1 LNRKAIWTANGSIAV
16 VYFAGHRSEETTVSK
31 VHLTL
36 GEART
41 LALKCLLANG
51 CDAENAAAAAD
62 RMIQAEADRCFSHGL
77 FRLPWYCSAVQSGRA
92 NGKARPRI
100 EQLAPGVVRV
110 DGDGGF
116 APLAQA
122 AAHQPLV
129 DSARANGIASL
140 ALVNM
145 FHIAAMWPEVEQLA
159 LDGLCGFAFTASYP
173 YVAPAGGIKPLYGTN
188 PMGFSWPRKDKPPLV
203 FDQAASSMA
212 RGEIMICARD
222 GQPVPETAGI
232 GPNGETTTDPNVVL
246 EGAQLGFG
254 GYKGASLAL
263 MVELLAGALIGEFL
277 SIEAEQDD
285 AGAGGPPKGGEFMI
299 AIDPTRH
306 GDAEGFLARGERL
319 FEAILAQEGTRLPGA
334 RRFEN
339 RRQTAEGG
347 IDIPESLHEDI
358 LGLL

>member
-1 LNRKAIWTANGSIAV
+1 MNSI
-16 VYFAGHRSEETTVSK
+16 
-31 VHLTL
+31 HLSL
-36 GEART
+36 EEARK
-41 LALKCLLANG
+41 LAFDCLLSNG
-51 CDAENAAAAAD
+51 CDDENAQAVAD
-62 RMIQAEADRCFSHGL
+62 RMIQAEGDLCHSHGL
-77 FRLPWYCSAVQSGRA
+77 FRLPWYCSALQSGRA
-92 NGKARPRI
+92 NGKARPHL

-110 DGDGGF
+110 DGDNGF

-122 AAHQPLV
+122 LAHRPLA
-129 DSARANGIASL
+129 DCARANGIASL

-145 FHIAAMWPEVEQLA
+145 FHIAAMWPEVELLA
-159 LDGLCGFAFTASYP
+159 QEGLCGFAFTASYP

-188 PMGFSWPRKDKPPLV
+188 PMGFSWPRKDAPPLV

-222 GQPVPETAGI
+222 GHQVPETAGI
-232 GPNGETTTDPNVVL
+232 GPNGEATTDPNVVL

-277 SIEAEQDD
+277 SIESAEDD

-299 AIDPTRH
+299 AIDPARH
-306 GDAEGFLARGERL
+306 GDPDGFLERGERL
-319 FEAILAQEGTRLPGA
+319 FQAILAQEGTRLPAA

-339 RRQTAEGG
+339 RKLTAQRG
-347 IDIPESLHEDI
+347 IDVPESLHQDI
-358 LGLL
+358 LQLL

>member
-1 LNRKAIWTANGSIAV
+1 MNTL
-16 VYFAGHRSEETTVSK
+16 
-31 VHLTL
+31 HLTL
-36 GEART
+36 EEAHD

-51 CDAENAAAAAD
+51 CDEANAQAAAN
-62 RMIQAEADRCFSHGL
+62 RMIQAEGDRCYSHGL
-77 FRLPWYCSAVQSGRA
+77 FRLPWYCSGVKSGRA

-122 AAHQPLV
+122 LAHQPLV
-129 DSARANGIASL
+129 DCARQNGIASL

-159 LDGLCGFAFTASYP
+159 MDGLCGFAFTASYP
-173 YVAPAGGIKPLYGTN
+173 YVAPAGGSKALYGTN
-188 PMGFSWPRKDKPPLV
+188 PMGFSWPRKGKPPLV
-203 FDQAASSMA
+203 FDQASSSMA

-232 GPNGETTTDPNVVL
+232 GPDGEATTDPNVVL
-246 EGAQLGFG
+246 QGAQLGFG

-277 SIEAEQDD
+277 SIEAEVDD
-285 AGAGGPPKGGEFMI
+285 GGKGGPPKGGEFMI
-299 AIDPTRH
+299 AIDPARH
-306 GDAEGFLARGERL
+306 GDADGFLARGERL
-319 FEAILAQEGTRLPGA
+319 FEAILAQEGTRLPGS
-334 RRFEN
+334 RRFES
-339 RRQTAEGG
+339 RAKTATAG
-347 IDIPESLHEDI
+347 IDIPESLHQSI
-358 LGLL
+358 LELM